1 MGRFFQSVITLPPS
15 SLNLIS
21 MLNVLLLP
29 VAFGSCTAFSA
40 RLEALSPWYFRPEK
54 VLQDLMKAF
63 TLLLHC
69 I

>member
-1 MGRFFQSVITLPPS
+1 MGSFFQSVITLPPS

-29 VAFGSCTAFSA
+29 VAFGSCSAFSA
-40 RLEALSPWYFRPEK
+40 RLEALGPWYFLPEK
-54 VLQDLMKAF
+54 VLQGLMKAF
-63 TLLLHC
+63 TLLLDL